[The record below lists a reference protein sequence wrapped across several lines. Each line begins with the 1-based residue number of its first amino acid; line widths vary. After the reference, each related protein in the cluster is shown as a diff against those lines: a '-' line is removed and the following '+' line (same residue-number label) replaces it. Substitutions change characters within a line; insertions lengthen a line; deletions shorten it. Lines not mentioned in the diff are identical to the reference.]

1 MLFRSPDLQLAM
13 VGALAAADDAK
24 AVETLDV
31 VRNHANGDGD
41 IHLYWDPLQID
52 EPFVRAFQ
60 AAKQRLAERLDGV
73 GRSRLAEVLARRTIE
88 AMPVH
93 RVHVVCE
100 DDDIETWARGLGVD
114 VCRVSGGSLNSA
126 VSEALLTLGDVARVA
141 IVHADLADP
150 SDLASVLKL
159 TGNVLVPDRH
169 GDGTNL
175 MLLEPHC
182 RPLPAYGRNSFA
194 AHVDRLGAEA
204 RRTGTVLRVVH
215 HPRLGL
221 DVDTGGDLDHPVV
234 AGLLA
239 REGIRVVG

>member
-1 MLFRSPDLQLAM
+1 MTTTPTVKPGQPWTAPVVATAPSLPG
-13 VGALAAADDAK
+13 VTT
-24 AVETLDV
+24 VDV
-31 VRNHANGDGD
+31 LV
-41 IHLYWDPLQID
+41 P
-52 EPFVRAFQ
+52 VRAFQ

-88 AMPVH
+88 AMAVH
-93 RVHVVCE
+93 RVRVVCE